1 MDFKPDKPSHI
12 FALILLLISILLI
25 FILPLYTFLISLDAT
40 KILETIDIP
49 ESIAVT
55 SQLLVIAIFILVP
68 FAWYYFVNDSGFKD
82 FKSRIKLIGHDIDKA
97 FIWGVLSAILIFIII
112 FIIEV
117 MLIAGGIEQQD
128 LSNMPDLQRL
138 FSWPVMFFL
147 IAVQPIGEEIYFRGF
162 LYDKI
167 ERYAG
172 WPIAVVITAVLFA
185 IAHMSYGKI
194 IPVIMIFF
202 MGLVLGYIV
211 YKSRSLYSSIIA
223 HVVFNVSSFTLA
235 YLGMELLNESAL
247 IL

>member
-12 FALILLLISILLI
+12 FALVLLLISILLI
-25 FILPLYTFLISLDAT
+25 FILPLYTFLISFDTT
-40 KILETIDIP
+40 KLLESINIP
-49 ESIAVT
+49 ESVAVS

-68 FAWYYFVNDSGFKD
+68 FAWYYFVNDSDFKD
-82 FKSRIKLIGHDIDKA
+82 FKSRIKLVGRDIDKA
-97 FIWGVLSAILIFIII
+97 FIWGVLSAVLIFIII

-128 LSNMPDLQRL
+128 LSNMPELQSL

-147 IAVQPIGEEIYFRGF
+147 IAIQPIGEEIYFRGF

-172 WPIAVVITAVLFA
+172 WPLAVVITAVLFA

-211 YKSRSLYSSIIA
+211 YKSKSLYSSIIA
-223 HVVFNVSSFTLA
+223 HIVFNVTSFTLA
-235 YLGMELLNESAL
+235 YLGMELLNESSL

>member
-1 MDFKPDKPSHI
+1 MDFKPDKPTHI
-12 FALILLLISILLI
+12 FALVLLIISILLI
-25 FILPLYTFLISLDAT
+25 FVIPIYTFLISFDTTEL
-40 KILETIDIP
+40 IETIDIP
-49 ESIAVT
+49 ESVAVS
-55 SQLLVIAIFILVP
+55 SQLLVIAIFIFIP
-68 FAWYYFVNDSGFKD
+68 FAWYYFVNDSDFKD
-82 FKSRIKLIGHDIDKA
+82 IKSRIKLVGHDIDKA
-97 FIWGVLSAILIFIII
+97 FIWGVLSAVLIFIII

-117 MLIAGGIEQQD
+117 MLIAGGIERQD
-128 LSNMPDLQRL
+128 LSNMPELQSL

-147 IAVQPIGEEIYFRGF
+147 IAIQPIGEEIYFRGF

-172 WPIAVVITAVLFA
+172 WPLAIVMTAVLFA

-211 YKSRSLYSSIIA
+211 YKSKSLYSSIIA
-223 HVVFNVSSFTLA
+223 HIIFNVSSFTLA
-235 YLGMELLNESAL
+235 YLGMELLGESSL